1 MIKQL
6 RNFVATHNNYT
17 HEDLAKWDSFPC
29 RYLVYA
35 KEKAPTT
42 GTPHLQIYCELENK
56 IAFNTLKELFPGL
69 HLKPR
74 SGSQQDAINYI
85 KYPEKTK
92 SGKEKGKEKPKPE
105 DLYERGEPKRQGAR
119 SDFTLAKQLLEN
131 GISIQEAI
139 DEHDDEIT
147 IGTIKAY
154 EKLQKYISCCRTR
167 SKPDVY
173 WIYGPGGVGKTY
185 RAYQL
190 AGTDSV
196 FKLDLFDKGW
206 YDGYDRHKTII
217 IDDFYCDEDDTKLF
231 KEVLQLTDKYS
242 FQGNV
247 KGSSVWISPER
258 IIFTSQRAP
267 WEIWRP
273 KESRYKEE
281 PGPAMFDRDER
292 LRQLMRRIKEVIHIK
307 GERVTLNYPVLTEEE

>member
-1 MIKQL
+1 MIQQL

-17 HEDLAKWDSFPC
+17 HEDLEFWNNYPC
-29 RYLVYA
+29 QYLVYA
-35 KEKAPTT
+35 KEIGAS
-42 GTPHLQIYCELENK
+42 GTSHLQIYCELSKRRTFE
-56 IAFNTLKELFPGL
+56 ALKAELP
-69 HLKPR
+69 LKVHIEPR
-74 SGSQQDAINYI
+74 KGSQQQAIAYI
-85 KYPEKTK
+85 KTPQENPDHAKQNPK
-92 SGKEKGKEKPKPE
+92 SEDLFEKGT
-105 DLYERGEPKRQGAR
+105 PKRQGAR
-119 SDFTLAKQLLEN
+119 SDFAMAKQLLQN
-131 GISIQEAI
+131 GVSIQEAI
-139 DEHDDEIT
+139 DEFEDDLT

-190 AGTDSV
+190 AGSDSV

-231 KEVLQLTDKYS
+231 KEILQLTDKYS

-281 PGPAMFDRDER
+281 PGPSMFDRDER

-307 GERVTLNYPVLTEEE
+307 GERVTLNYPLLTEEE

>member
-1 MIKQL
+1 MTQFQY
-6 RNFVATHNNYT
+6 RNFCATHNNYT
-17 HEDLAKWDSFPC
+17 QEDLEFWSTYPC
-29 RYLVYA
+29 KYIVYA
-35 KEKAPTT
+35 KEVGEDKQ
-42 GTPHLQIYCELENK
+42 TPHLQIYCELDSRK
-56 IAFNTLKELFPGL
+56 TFKTLKNELPEKVHFE
-69 HLKPR
+69 PR
-74 SGSQQDAINYI
+74 KGSQEQAI
-85 KYPEKTK
+85 KYITDP
-92 SGKEKGKEKPKPE
+92 SSLGKDKPAPTME
-105 DLYERGEPKRQGAR
+105 DLYERGEPKRQGSR
-119 SDFTLAKQLLEN
+119 SDYLLAKQLLEN
-131 GISIQEAI
+131 GISIQKAI
-139 DEHDDEIT
+139 DEQEDLT

-154 EKLQKYISCCRTR
+154 EKLQKYISCCRDR
-167 SKPDVY
+167 GKPDVF

-190 AGTDSV
+190 AGSDSV
-196 FKLDLFDKGW
+196 FKLDLFEKGW

-231 KEVLQLTDKYS
+231 KEILQLTDRYS

-258 IIFTSQRAP
+258 IIITSQRAP

-292 LRQLMRRIKEVIHIK
+292 LRQIMRRIKEVIHIK
-307 GERVTLNYPVLTEEE
+307 GERVTLNYPLLTEEE